1 MLLHPDKTKFMVFNP
16 LRNAQIKLQINN
28 NNFGQSLNPNLCK
41 DIECITGGT
50 SKFLGVNFDS
60 DLSFNLQITNVKSK
74 ISKSLFII
82 QRAKN
87 VLSAKTLLT
96 LYYSKI
102 HCHLNCSLNIWS
114 CAAKS
119 NINQLTI
126 IQKRAIR
133 AISNSKYNDHTEPI
147 FKKLNI
153 LPVHQLVKFSRLLFM
168 HTFTNNRLRV
178 CFANT
183 WASNLERRGLDNFHH
198 LIKKSR

>member
-82 QRAKN
+82 NRVNFFYLKMP
-87 VLSAKTLLT
+87 SF
-96 LYYSKI
+96 
-102 HCHLNCSLNIWS
+102 HCI
-114 CAAKS
+114 
-119 NINQLTI
+119 
-126 IQKRAIR
+126 
-133 AISNSKYNDHTEPI
+133 
-147 FKKLNI
+147 
-153 LPVHQLVKFSRLLFM
+153 M
-168 HTFTNNRLRV
+168 H
-178 CFANT
+178 
-183 WASNLERRGLDNFHH
+183 
-198 LIKKSR
+198 